1 MNQQLKLKI
10 SRRIATIATA
20 VIIIVLIGSGAL
32 VYLLSNPTSNLE
44 QVSITDVNVV
54 YSGILYVAENQG
66 YFTQNGLNVTF
77 PNYPTSEA
85 GFNDLADGKVDFV
98 QSSEYSIV
106 REIFDNSDMRI
117 IATIDKA
124 DVMKLIGRKDH
135 GIENVSDLV
144 GKRIAVG
151 QGTIREFYLGRYLNL
166 NGISTQDVTVV
177 YLSLQDSVNAIANGT
192 VDAAVT
198 PDAVW
203 YNRVMA
209 QLGSNGVAF
218 QIQEGQPVFTQLVC
232 RSDYIAN
239 HSQTITKLLTALY
252 QAEKFILNHPAEA
265 EAIVQNRLGMTS
277 ADIGLSDYRFSLSLD
292 LSLITAM
299 RDEAQWMINNKL
311 TNQTQVPDFTSY
323 IYTDALKLVKPD
335 SVTINTGS

>member
-1 MNQQLKLKI
+1 M
-10 SRRIATIATA
+10 SRRSA
-20 VIIIVLIGSGAL
+20 IIGIVAAALVVLIAGTL
-32 VYLLSNPTSNLE
+32 TYLLSNPNASNLE
-44 QVSITDVNVV
+44 PVSITDVQVV

-77 PNYPTSEA
+77 PKYPTSEA
-85 GFNDLADGKVDFV
+85 GFNDLANGKVDFV

-106 REIFDNSDMRI
+106 RQIFDNSDLRI
-117 IATIDKA
+117 VATIDKA
-124 DVMKLIGRKDH
+124 DVMQLIGRKDH
-135 GIENVSDLV
+135 GIENVSDFI
-144 GKRIAVG
+144 GKKIAVG

-166 NGISTQDVTVV
+166 NGISIQDVTIV

-192 VDAAVT
+192 IDAVVV

-209 QLGSNGVAF
+209 ELGSNGVAF
-218 QIQEGQPVFTQLVC
+218 PVQGGQPVFTQLVC
-232 RSDYIAN
+232 RSDYIVN

-252 QAEKFILNHPAEA
+252 QAENFVVNHPAEA
-265 EAIVQNRLGMTS
+265 EVIVQNRLNFTS
-277 ADIGLSDYRFSLSLD
+277 ADLGWSDYRFSLSLD
-292 LSLITAM
+292 LALITAM

-335 SVTINTGS
+335 SVTINTGG